1 MRTTGRLTFS
11 KVKNAKPR
19 PGGKAALL
27 CDGGGLWLQ
36 VSSGRDGQINKSWI
50 FRYAVGDTKISRT
63 GRKYRRERQMGL
75 GSLHTVA
82 LADAREMA
90 REARLLVRQGKDPL
104 DAKHQTWAAAQIAQA
119 NRRTFGE
126 VAEAY
131 LRKFEDGWK
140 NPEHRMQWRR
150 TLRTYILPVL
160 GRLDVGVID
169 TEAVLQVLEP
179 IWSTIPE
186 TASRVRG
193 RIERVLDFA
202 GRSGANPARWK
213 GHLEHEL
220 VKRNKVRTVRHLPA
234 LPYTEMGAFMAALRA
249 VNSIPARALELT
261 ILCATRTN
269 ETLGARWDEV
279 DLDAQQWIIPA
290 ARTKRDR
297 EHRVPLSD
305 AAMRV
310 FEASHR
316 PRRHA
321 SVPAGYPAGRDA
333 ARLPGDFPVLGG
345 RMHHASARR
354 VRDCPRTF
362 DRQLGRAG
370 VPARRAGR
378 EASGTDGRLGG
389 ILRQRSGGERGA
401 YGRRTAAPSA
411 TNRRSIND
419 RRRNRIPQFGNSGR
433 EPVDVYR
440 LRAFC

>member
-1 MRTTGRLTFS
+1 MRTTGRLTFN

-19 PGGKAALL
+19 PDGKAALL

-36 VSSGRDGQINKSWI
+36 VSSGRDGQINKSWF
-50 FRYAVGDTKISRT
+50 FRYAAAETKISRT
-63 GRKYRRERQMGL
+63 GRRYRRERQMGL

-104 DAKHQTWAAAQIAQA
+104 DAKHQTWTAAQIAQA

-131 LRKFEDGWK
+131 LRKFEEGWK

-160 GRLDVGVID
+160 GKLDVELID

-193 RIERVLDFA
+193 RIETVLDFA

-213 GHLEHEL
+213 GHLEHKL
-220 VKRNKVRTVRHLPA
+220 AKRNKARTVRHLPA
-234 LPYTEMGAFMAALRA
+234 LPYAEMGAFMAALRT

-279 DLDAQQWIIPA
+279 DLEARLWIIPA
-290 ARTKRDR
+290 IRTKRDR

-305 AAMRV
+305 AAMHVLEGMAVIRQGARI
-310 FEASHR
+310 FPIGGQGMRRCLQDIR
-316 PRRHA
+316 PGVTPHGFRATFR
-321 SVPAGYPAGRDA
+321 SWAGGCTMHPRDVCETALGHSIGSAVEQAYQRDA
-333 ARLPGDFPVLGG
+333 LIAKRRVLMADWADFCASDRTANVVHLDGG
-345 RMHHASARR
+345 R
-354 VRDCPRTF
+354 
-362 DRQLGRAG
+362 Q
-370 VPARRAGR
+370 
-378 EASGTDGRLGG
+378 
-389 ILRQRSGGERGA
+389 
-401 YGRRTAAPSA
+401 
-411 TNRRSIND
+411 RSIND
-419 RRRNRIPQFGNSGR
+419 RRR
-433 EPVDVYR
+433 
-440 LRAFC
+440 